1 MGGVLQVAAR
11 APARPAPSFTP
22 ARAGLLQ
29 RCGDGIC
36 GCGCDV
42 THDEH
47 LLQRAPSEVAASPE
61 LAPPIVHDV
70 LASPGR
76 ALDSGTRK
84 AMERSFGHD
93 FGDVRV
99 HTDAR
104 ASESARAVH
113 ARAYTVGSDVVFAA
127 GRYAPDTQDGRRLLA
142 HELAHVVQQASGTAR
157 RAHHSRPEIT
167 GPSDAAEIEAASAAD
182 RVVSG
187 ADPGPIRT
195 LAGPAARLLRTWDP
209 PERCP
214 PKDPD
219 VWLEKVVVEQEEKQ
233 NVTLHWSDGA
243 LESGLC
249 STGKG
254 HCCVDDAAPDGA
266 ACTAQGS
273 RVNGSNCT
281 PITEGQGY
289 TITDRYRRYNNWQFW
304 NMFVPSR
311 GIGLHQHHTVEGK
324 ALSHGCVRLEL
335 ETARKIYCG
344 ARQNRTRVQVRGFA
358 RPKCSDRQVQQE
370 WENDFAEAGR
380 PATDGEQRRTRAEY
394 RRMLREAYGRELR
407 EEEIAAGLTR
417 LEIPRC
423 RSRGALPTAEE
434 ARVLPATTA
443 AAATPTAPVRLA
455 SAGGFE
461 PLIPRFTGAL
471 AGASSFARAQRIVSE
486 HGRGL
491 WEAATRQ
498 AQAAGGTADDRPVY
512 WARVQMARLL
522 RQWQPSFRL
531 TDAQRTTLQDLF
543 ERASRGMETA
553 TFDRDHRT
561 KRILISGFDPF
572 GLGRAIERGN
582 PSGAAALALD
592 GRRITSGL
600 VTAEVEAVVFP
611 VRFADFDA
619 GLVERFF
626 RPYLARGGVDM
637 IMTISQGVS
646 PEFEVEEFA
655 GRRRAEGRPGD
666 PRDIPENLGQVSGGT
681 EQRPVV
687 PPGLGPGP
695 EFLRTTLPASARRSL
710 GRTTPNR
717 GESEVRE
724 IPRGGTSPVTRP
736 TGGPTAGST
745 AVAGS
750 GSSFLSNEIFYR
762 TSLLRTETRAQIPVG
777 HLHTPILPAPGG
789 NVTPQQFAAA
799 RAAIVTRIEQ
809 ILTATLPDL

>member
-1 MGGVLQVAAR
+1 MGGALHVAAR

-22 ARAGLLQ
+22 TRAGLLQ
-29 RCGDGIC
+29 RCGDGTS
-36 GCGCDV
+36 GCGCEE
-42 THDEH
+42 THDED
-47 LLQRAPSEVAASPE
+47 LLQRAPSDAAAGPA
-61 LAPPIVHDV
+61 LAPPIVHGV
-70 LASPGR
+70 LAGPGR
-76 ALDSGTRK
+76 PLDPGTRET
-84 AMERSFGHD
+84 MERSFGHD
-93 FGDVRV
+93 FGSVRV

-104 ASESARAVH
+104 ASDSARAVH
-113 ARAYTVGSDVVFAA
+113 ARAYTVGSDLVFAT
-127 GRYAPDTQDGRRLLA
+127 GRYAPDTEDGQRLLA
-142 HELAHVVQQASGTAR
+142 HELAHVVQQRSGAGQHVQR
-157 RAHHSRPEIT
+157 SRLEIA
-167 GPSDAAEIEAASAAD
+167 GPSDAAEAEASSAAD

-187 ADPGPIRT
+187 AAPGPIRT

-209 PERCP
+209 PEKCP
-214 PKDPD
+214 AKDPG

-254 HCCVDDAAPDGA
+254 HCCVDDDTPDGA
-266 ACTAQGS
+266 ACSVQGS

-289 TITDRYRRYNNWQFW
+289 TITDRYRQYNGWDFW

-311 GIGLHQHHTVEGK
+311 GIGLHRHHTVEGK
-324 ALSHGCVRLEL
+324 ALSHGCVRLEM

-344 ARQNRTRVQVRGFA
+344 ARQNKTRVQVRGFA
-358 RPKCSDRQVQQE
+358 RPKCSDKEVQKE
-370 WENDFAEAGR
+370 WESDFTEAGR
-380 PATDGEQRRTRAEY
+380 PATDGEERRTRAEY
-394 RRMLREAYGRELR
+394 RRMLREAYGRELK
-407 EEEIAAGLTR
+407 EEEIAAGLTK

-423 RSRGALPTAEE
+423 KSRGALPTTEE
-434 ARVLPATTA
+434 ARVLPATKA

-461 PLIPRFTGAL
+461 PLIPKFTGAL
-471 AGASSFARAQRIVSE
+471 AGASSFARAQKVVSE

-491 WEAATRQ
+491 WQAATKQ
-498 AQAAGGTADDRPVY
+498 AQAAGATADDRPLY

-531 TDAQRTTLQDLF
+531 TEAQRTTLQDLF

-553 TFDRDHRT
+553 AFDRDRRT

-592 GRRITSGL
+592 GRQITSGP

-619 GLVERFF
+619 GTVERFF
-626 RPYLARGGVDM
+626 RPYLAKGGVDM
-637 IMTISQGVS
+637 IMTISQGGTT
-646 PEFEVEEFA
+646 EFEVEEFA
-655 GRRRAEGRPGD
+655 GRRRAEGRPQD
-666 PRDIPENLGQVSGGT
+666 PTDIPENLGQVSGGA

-710 GRTTPNR
+710 GRTTPSR
-717 GESEVRE
+717 GESEVTE

-745 AVAGS
+745 AVEGS
-750 GSSFLSNEIFYR
+750 GGSFLSNEIFYR
-762 TSLLRTETRAQIPVG
+762 TSLLRTETKAEIPVG
-777 HLHTPILPAPGG
+777 HLHTPFLAAPGG
-789 NVTPQQFAAA
+789 KVTPQQFATA